1 MKTTFRSYLVF
12 TGLTAVWSQA
22 FLAAG
27 LCQVTDVSDH
37 IRIGVY
43 PAFFSSPQIPA
54 GAEPQLKADS
64 AFVRWSKQM
73 SALLATA
80 VLKENLN
87 VLPPDSIVAFLQSRH
102 AFDPFHPDSMRTL
115 CAAFAVQKL
124 VLPILSAA
132 SETASGKALEPPLRI
147 RLILRWLDGASG
159 EVTKFHTSEY
169 QVRRDG
175 EGAFVLA
182 DDFDAHAAIQALLSA
197 PELVIS
203 QEEAMAPLPLPLS
216 LPEPAVT
223 SHKSSKWW
231 WYLSAAAVIGGGSA
245 YWFLGRGESE
255 NNPTLLPEPPDP
267 PSQ

>member
-12 TGLTAVWSQA
+12 TGLTMLWSQV

-27 LCQVTDVSDH
+27 LCQATNVSDR

-43 PAFFSSPQIPA
+43 PALFSSPQIPA

-64 AFVRWSKQM
+64 AFVRWSKQL

-80 VLKENLN
+80 LLKENLN
-87 VLPPDSIVAFLQSRH
+87 VLPPDSIVAFLQSRP

-115 CAAFAVQKL
+115 CTAFAMQKL
-124 VLPILSAA
+124 VMPILSAA
-132 SETASGKALEPPLRI
+132 SETAPGKALEPPLRI

-159 EVTKFHTSEY
+159 EVTKLHAGEY
-169 QVRRDG
+169 QVRRD
-175 EGAFVLA
+175 GAFVLA

-197 PELVIS
+197 PELIIS
-203 QEEAMAPLPLPLS
+203 PEETMGPLPLPLT
-216 LPEPAVT
+216 LPEPAIT